1 MKFMHLSDLHLGR
14 RFGEFSLIED
24 QKYIL
29 DQIIQM
35 AGTEKPDAV
44 IIAGD
49 IYDKSVPA
57 VEAVQLFDDFL
68 CAIAAL
74 DIKVF
79 VISGNHDSAERVA
92 FGARLMDRRG
102 VYLSQVY
109 DGAVKPVTLT
119 DTFGPVDVYL
129 LPFLRPSNIRRFFP
143 DTEIG
148 SYHQALS
155 LVTGSMKVDTSRR
168 NLLITHQFVTGAVL
182 SESEDIT
189 VGTVDNVDAAVFDAF
204 DYVALGHIHRP
215 QYVSRE
221 TVRYCGTPLKYSFSE
236 ARQEKSVT
244 MAELFTK
251 GSVQIRTLPLLP
263 LRDVRELRGTFA
275 ELTARTFYQSAG
287 ASDYLHITLTDE
299 EDVMDAIGKLRVVYP
314 NVALL
319 DYDNTRTRSSNVLT
333 AIDQIEKSTPIG
345 LFAAFYE
352 KQNGQPMTREQYDY
366 VSGLIGEIWGDGK

>member
-1 MKFMHLSDLHLGR
+1 MKLMHLSDLHLGR

-24 QKYIL
+24 QKYVL
-29 DQIIQM
+29 DQITVM
-35 AGTEKPDAV
+35 AGAEKPDAV

-49 IYDKSVPA
+49 IYDKSVPS

-79 VISGNHDSAERVA
+79 VISGNHDSPERVS

-109 DGAVKPVTLT
+109 DGSVKPITLQ
-119 DTFGPVDVYL
+119 DAFGPVDVYL
-129 LPFLRPSNIRRFFP
+129 LPFLRPSSVRRFFP
-143 DTEIG
+143 DIEII
-148 SYHQALS
+148 SYHQALTQ
-155 LVTGSMKVDTSRR
+155 VIGSIQLDASRR
-168 NLLITHQFVTGAVL
+168 NLLITHQFVTGALL

-189 VGTVDNVDAAVFDAF
+189 VGTADNVDAAVFDAF

-215 QYVSRE
+215 QSVGRE

-244 MAELFTK
+244 MVELSIK
-251 GSVQIRTLPLLP
+251 GDTRIKTMPLIP
-263 LRDVRELRGTFA
+263 LRDVREMRGTFA
-275 ELTARTFYQSAG
+275 ELTARTYYQSAG

-299 EDVMDAIGKLRVVYP
+299 DDVMDAIGKLRVVYP
-314 NVALL
+314 HVVLL
-319 DYDNTRTRSSNVLT
+319 DYDNIRTSSSQVLA
-333 AIDQIEKSTPIG
+333 AIDQVEKSTPLQ
-345 LFAAFYE
+345 LFGVFYE
-352 KQNGQPMTREQYDY
+352 KQNGSPMTQEQRDY
-366 VSGLIGEIWGDGK
+366 ISGLIAEIWEDY

>member
-1 MKFMHLSDLHLGR
+1 MKLMHLSDLHLGR

-24 QKYIL
+24 QKYVL
-29 DQIIQM
+29 DQITVM
-35 AGTEKPDAV
+35 AGAEKPDSV

-49 IYDKSVPA
+49 IYDKSVPS

-79 VISGNHDSAERVA
+79 VISGNHDSPERVS

-109 DGAVKPVTLT
+109 DGSVKPITLQ
-119 DTFGPVDVYL
+119 DVFGPVDVYL
-129 LPFLRPSNIRRFFP
+129 LPFLRPSSVRRFYP
-143 DTEIG
+143 DIEIS

-155 LVTGSMKVDTSRR
+155 QVIGSMQLDATRR
-168 NLLITHQFVTGAVL
+168 NLLITHQFVTGALL

-189 VGTVDNVDAAVFDAF
+189 VGTADNVDAAVFDGF

-215 QYVSRE
+215 QSVGRE

-244 MAELFTK
+244 MVELSIK
-251 GSVQIRTLPLLP
+251 GDTRIKTMPLIP
-263 LRDVRELRGTFA
+263 LRDVREMRGTFA
-275 ELTARTFYQSAG
+275 ELTAWTYYQSAG

-299 EDVMDAIGKLRVVYP
+299 DDVMDAIGKLRVVYP
-314 NVALL
+314 HVVLL
-319 DYDNTRTRSSNVLT
+319 DYDNTRTRSSQVLA
-333 AIDQIEKSTPIG
+333 AIDLVEKSTPLQ
-345 LFAAFYE
+345 LFGDFYE
-352 KQNGQPMTREQYDY
+352 KQNGSPMTQEQRDY
-366 VSGLIGEIWGDGK
+366 ISGLIAEIWEDY

>member
-1 MKFMHLSDLHLGR
+1 MKLMHLSDLHLGR

-24 QKYIL
+24 QKYVL
-29 DQIIQM
+29 DQITVM
-35 AGTEKPDAV
+35 AGAEKPDAV

-49 IYDKSVPA
+49 IYDKSVPS

-68 CAIAAL
+68 CAIAVL

-79 VISGNHDSAERVA
+79 VISGNHDSPERVS

-109 DGAVKPVTLT
+109 DGSVKPITLQ
-119 DTFGPVDVYL
+119 DAFGLVDVYL
-129 LPFLRPSNIRRFFP
+129 LPFLRPSSVRRFFP
-143 DTEIG
+143 DIEIS

-155 LVTGSMKVDTSRR
+155 QVIGSMQLDATRR
-168 NLLITHQFVTGAVL
+168 NLLITHQFVTGALL

-189 VGTVDNVDAAVFDAF
+189 VGTADNVDAAVFDAF

-215 QYVSRE
+215 QSVGRE

-244 MAELFTK
+244 MVELSIK
-251 GSVQIRTLPLLP
+251 GDTRIKTMPLIP
-263 LRDVRELRGTFA
+263 LRDVREMRGTFA
-275 ELTARTFYQSAG
+275 ELTARTYYQSAG

-299 EDVMDAIGKLRVVYP
+299 DDVMDAIGKLRVVYP
-314 NVALL
+314 HVVLL
-319 DYDNTRTRSSNVLT
+319 DYDNIRTRSSQVLA
-333 AIDQIEKSTPIG
+333 AIDQVEKSTPLQ
-345 LFAAFYE
+345 LFGDFYE
-352 KQNGQPMTREQYDY
+352 KQNGSPMTQEQRDY
-366 VSGLIGEIWGDGK
+366 ISGLIAEIWEDY

>member
-29 DQIIQM
+29 GQITAM
-35 AGTEKPDAV
+35 AEAEEPDAL

-49 IYDKSVPA
+49 IYDKSVPT

-68 CAIAAL
+68 CAIATL

-79 VISGNHDSAERVA
+79 VISGNHDSAERIA

-102 VYLSQVY
+102 VHLSQVY
-109 DGAVKPVTLT
+109 GGLVEPITLQ
-119 DTFGPVDVYL
+119 DAFGPVDVYL
-129 LPFLRPSNIRRFFP
+129 LPFLRPLSVRRFFP
-143 DTEIG
+143 DIEIN
-148 SYHQALS
+148 SYHQALAQ
-155 LVTGSMKVDTSRR
+155 VVGSMKIDTSRR
-168 NLLITHQFVTGAVL
+168 NLLITHQFVTGALL

-189 VGTVDNVDAAVFDAF
+189 VGTADNVDAAVFDAF

-215 QYVSRE
+215 QSVGRE

-244 MAELFTK
+244 MVELCAK
-251 GSVQIRTLPLLP
+251 GDVRIKTLPLVP
-263 LRDVRELRGTFA
+263 LRDVREVRGTFA
-275 ELTARTFYQSAG
+275 DLTARTYYQSNG
-287 ASDYLHITLTDE
+287 ASDYLHITLIDE

-314 NVALL
+314 NVLLL
-319 DYDNTRTRSSNVLT
+319 DYDNTRTRSSQVLM
-333 AIDQIEKSTPIG
+333 AASQVEKSTPVQ
-345 LFAAFYE
+345 LFGDFYE
-352 KQNGQPMTREQYDY
+352 KQNGQPMTQEQYDY
-366 VSGLIGEIWGDGK
+366 VSGLIADIWGDRK

>member
-1 MKFMHLSDLHLGR
+1 MKLMHLSDLHLGR

-24 QKYIL
+24 QKYVL
-29 DQIIQM
+29 DQITVM
-35 AGTEKPDAV
+35 AGAEKPDAV

-49 IYDKSVPA
+49 IYDKSVPS

-79 VISGNHDSAERVA
+79 VISGNHDSPERVS

-109 DGAVKPVTLT
+109 DGSVKPITLQ
-119 DTFGPVDVYL
+119 DAFGPVDVYL
-129 LPFLRPSNIRRFFP
+129 LPFLRPSSVRRFFP
-143 DTEIG
+143 DIEII
-148 SYHQALS
+148 SYHQALTQ
-155 LVTGSMKVDTSRR
+155 VIGSIQLDASRR
-168 NLLITHQFVTGAVL
+168 NLLITHQFVTGALL

-189 VGTVDNVDAAVFDAF
+189 VGTADNVDAAVFDAF

-215 QYVSRE
+215 QSVGRE

-244 MAELFTK
+244 MVELSIK
-251 GSVQIRTLPLLP
+251 GDTRIKTMPLIP
-263 LRDVRELRGTFA
+263 LRDVREMRGTFA
-275 ELTARTFYQSAG
+275 ELTARTYYQSAG

-299 EDVMDAIGKLRVVYP
+299 DDVMDAIGKLRVVYP
-314 NVALL
+314 HVVLL
-319 DYDNTRTRSSNVLT
+319 DYDNIRTRSSQVLA
-333 AIDQIEKSTPIG
+333 AIDQVEKSTPLQ
-345 LFAAFYE
+345 LFGVFYE
-352 KQNGQPMTREQYDY
+352 KQNGSPMTQEQRDY
-366 VSGLIGEIWGDGK
+366 ISGLIAEIWEDY

>member
-1 MKFMHLSDLHLGR
+1 MKLMHLSDLHLGR

-24 QKYIL
+24 QKYVL
-29 DQIIQM
+29 DQITVM
-35 AGTEKPDAV
+35 AGAEKPDAV

-49 IYDKSVPA
+49 IYDKSVPS

-79 VISGNHDSAERVA
+79 VISGNHDSPERVS

-109 DGAVKPVTLT
+109 DGSVKPITLQ
-119 DTFGPVDVYL
+119 DAFGPVDVYL
-129 LPFLRPSNIRRFFP
+129 LPFLRPSSVRRFFP
-143 DTEIG
+143 DIEIS

-155 LVTGSMKVDTSRR
+155 QVIGSMQLDATRR
-168 NLLITHQFVTGAVL
+168 NLLITHQFVTGALL

-189 VGTVDNVDAAVFDAF
+189 VGTADNVDAAVFDGF

-215 QYVSRE
+215 QLVGRE

-244 MAELFTK
+244 MVELSIK
-251 GSVQIRTLPLLP
+251 GDTRIKTMPLIP
-263 LRDVRELRGTFA
+263 LRDVREMRGTFA
-275 ELTARTFYQSAG
+275 ELTARTYYQSAG

-299 EDVMDAIGKLRVVYP
+299 DDVMDAIGKLRVVYP
-314 NVALL
+314 HVVLL
-319 DYDNTRTRSSNVLT
+319 DYDNTRTRSSQVLA
-333 AIDQIEKSTPIG
+333 AIDQVEKSTPLQ
-345 LFAAFYE
+345 LFGDFYE
-352 KQNGQPMTREQYDY
+352 KQNGSPMTQEQRDY
-366 VSGLIGEIWGDGK
+366 ISGLIAEIWEDY

>member
-1 MKFMHLSDLHLGR
+1 MHLSDLHLGR

-24 QKYIL
+24 QKYVL
-29 DQIIQM
+29 DQITVM
-35 AGTEKPDAV
+35 AGAEKPDAV

-49 IYDKSVPA
+49 IYDKSVPS

-79 VISGNHDSAERVA
+79 VISGNHDSPERVS

-109 DGAVKPVTLT
+109 DGSVKPITLQ
-119 DTFGPVDVYL
+119 DAFGPVDVYL
-129 LPFLRPSNIRRFFP
+129 LPFLRPSSVRRFFP
-143 DTEIG
+143 DIEIS

-155 LVTGSMKVDTSRR
+155 QVIGSMQLDATRR
-168 NLLITHQFVTGAVL
+168 NLLITHQFVTGALL

-189 VGTVDNVDAAVFDAF
+189 VGTADNVDAAVFDGF

-215 QYVSRE
+215 QLVGRE

-244 MAELFTK
+244 MVELSIK
-251 GSVQIRTLPLLP
+251 GDTRIKTMPLIP
-263 LRDVRELRGTFA
+263 LRDVREMRGTFA
-275 ELTARTFYQSAG
+275 ELTARTYYQSAG

-299 EDVMDAIGKLRVVYP
+299 DDVMDAIGKLRVVYP
-314 NVALL
+314 HVVLL
-319 DYDNTRTRSSNVLT
+319 DYDNTRTRSSQVLA
-333 AIDQIEKSTPIG
+333 AIDQVEKSTPLQ
-345 LFAAFYE
+345 LFGDFYE
-352 KQNGQPMTREQYDY
+352 KQNGSPMTQEQRDY
-366 VSGLIGEIWGDGK
+366 ISGLIAEIWEDY